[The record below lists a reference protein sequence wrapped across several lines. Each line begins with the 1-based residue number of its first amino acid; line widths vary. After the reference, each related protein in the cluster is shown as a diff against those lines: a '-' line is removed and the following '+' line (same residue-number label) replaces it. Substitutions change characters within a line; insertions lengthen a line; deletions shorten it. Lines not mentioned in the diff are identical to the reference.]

1 MLRAY
6 KYKLKP
12 TKTQQDIL
20 STWFGITR
28 YIWNWSV
35 TTNKNNYELYKQ
47 FIFAYDLNKYLPYL
61 KQEHDWIGTVPS
73 QILQNVVF
81 DYNISLSK
89 AIKNKKGFPKYKSK
103 KNPIRSI
110 TLSQTNNH
118 IKPNKTQIKIPKIG
132 WIKWI
137 KHRPLEGKL
146 KTVTIKQ
153 ENNNWYII
161 CVCELPNKD
170 MLTDVSSDKILGI
183 DMGFKDFYTDNLGNK
198 ISTPKY
204 YRKSEDRLKKKQR
217 LLSRKKKA
225 SNNYKKYKNQL
236 NKLYTKIRN
245 QRYDFLHQIS
255 FAIAKQYD
263 IIGVEDLNIAGMK
276 KRYGKTINDLAW
288 SRFIN
293 LLSYKSNM
301 IKIDRY
307 YPSSQICHSCGNKQK
322 ISLNTR
328 IYDCNCGVSIDR
340 DINAAIN
347 IRNAAI
353 NGLNRNGTI
362 RIYACGDTN
371 DEEILISSYVSMKQE
386 KILTIGKEACG
397 F

>member
-1 MLRAY
+1 
-6 KYKLKP
+6 
-12 TKTQQDIL
+12 
-20 STWFGITR
+20 
-28 YIWNWSV
+28 
-35 TTNKNNYELYKQ
+35 
-47 FIFAYDLNKYLPYL
+47 
-61 KQEHDWIGTVPS
+61 
-73 QILQNVVF
+73 
-81 DYNISLSK
+81 
-89 AIKNKKGFPKYKSK
+89 
-103 KNPIRSI
+103 
-110 TLSQTNNH
+110 
-118 IKPNKTQIKIPKIG
+118 
-132 WIKWI
+132 
-137 KHRPLEGKL
+137 
-146 KTVTIKQ
+146 
-153 ENNNWYII
+153 
-161 CVCELPNKD
+161 

-183 DMGFKDFYTDNLGNK
+183 DMGFKDLYTDNLGNK

-204 YRKSEDRLKKKQR
+204 YRKSEDRFKKKQR

-255 FAIAKQYD
+255 FARAKQYD

-353 NGLNRNGTI
+353 NGSNI
-362 RIYACGDTN
+362 R
-371 DEEILISSYVSMKQE
+371 LQSQ
-386 KILTIGKEACG
+386 
-397 F
+397 